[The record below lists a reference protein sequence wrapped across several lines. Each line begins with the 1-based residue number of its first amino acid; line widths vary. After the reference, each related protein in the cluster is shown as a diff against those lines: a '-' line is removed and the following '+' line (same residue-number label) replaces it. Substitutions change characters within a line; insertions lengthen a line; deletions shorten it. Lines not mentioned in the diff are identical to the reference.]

1 MKKKKSF
8 SSVDAYIAGSP
19 PEVQAI
25 LRKIRRIIQDAAPSA
40 AESFGYGMP
49 AYKLK
54 GKPLVYFAAFEKHI
68 GFYPIPTGI
77 EAFKEELSHYKGGKG
92 SVQFPLD
99 KPIPYDLIERIV
111 QYRVSESLR

>member
-1 MKKKKSF
+1 MKKNTAPPT
-8 SSVDAYIAGSP
+8 VDAYIAGFP

-25 LRKIRRIIQDAAPSA
+25 LTRIRRIILDAAPSA
-40 AESFGYGMP
+40 VESFAYGMP
-49 AYKLK
+49 AYKLN

-68 GFYPIPTGI
+68 GFYPIPSGI

-92 SVQFPLD
+92 SVQFPLA

-111 QYRVSESLR
+111 RYRMKESLR